1 MQRRVECTVNKHM
14 ADIAV
19 ETLQRRLSAVSE
31 EMHSLAEHVSGRS
44 GEMFRDESRRGEV
57 SLGTEPP
64 PSSACSSGAADKLI
78 SAPSAGNHLYHP
90 TAKHGSSLSLSERSD
105 HMKTKLMLAIKLAL
119 FEVGKYLTLKAMMLD
134 VQLIKMLFL
143 LFSLDFYCSSH
154 HISVS

>member
-44 GEMFRDESRRGEV
+44 GEVFKDESQRGEV
-57 SLGTEPP
+57 SFGTEPP
-64 PSSACSSGAADKLI
+64 PSSACSSEAADKFI
-78 SAPSAGNHLYHP
+78 CAPSAGNHFFHP

-105 HMKTKLMLAIKLAL
+105 HMITKFMLAIKLAL
-119 FEVGKYLTLKAMMLD
+119 F
-134 VQLIKMLFL
+134 
-143 LFSLDFYCSSH
+143 
-154 HISVS
+154 